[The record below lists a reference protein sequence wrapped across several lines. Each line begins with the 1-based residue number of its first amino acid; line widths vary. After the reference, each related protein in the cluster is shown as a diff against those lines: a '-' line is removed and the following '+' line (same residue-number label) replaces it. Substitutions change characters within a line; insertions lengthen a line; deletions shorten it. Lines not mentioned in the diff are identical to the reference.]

1 MEERN
6 RVSQDLHDTVG
17 HIFTSV
23 ITCMDA
29 LPYLI
34 KANKEEA
41 ETSII
46 EISDLARKGLE
57 DVRNTIHQLSPMEDG
72 YRPLSES
79 FHNVIN
85 DFRKHTGTKVD
96 FTIEGVEQGMGEG
109 VELNL
114 P

>member
-23 ITCMDA
+23 ITSLDA

-46 EISDLARKGLE
+46 EISDLARKGLD
-57 DVRNTIHQLSPMEDG
+57 DVRNTIHQLSPMEDH
-72 YRPLSES
+72 RPLSES
-79 FHNVIN
+79 FQSVID
-85 DFRKHTGTKVD
+85 DFRNHTGTKVD
-96 FTIEGVEQGMGEG
+96 FTIEGVGQGNRGR
-109 VELNL
+109 ELNL